1 MIPELYISVVSCFGI
16 KEITKDMA
24 FVLVFYRFRDI
35 SSYKSEKGDT
45 GDKLSR
51 TGFIYKQ
58 KKSMFVPL
66 NGKRFVLK
74 RNTTSFGLHI
84 EAIITPQFFK
94 LHSYTFIFL

>member
-16 KEITKDMA
+16 KVITKNMA
-24 FVLVFYRFRDI
+24 FVLVFYRFWDI

-45 GDKLSR
+45 AKLSR

-58 KKSMFVPL
+58 KRSMFVPL

-94 LHSYTFIFL
+94 LHSYTFRFL